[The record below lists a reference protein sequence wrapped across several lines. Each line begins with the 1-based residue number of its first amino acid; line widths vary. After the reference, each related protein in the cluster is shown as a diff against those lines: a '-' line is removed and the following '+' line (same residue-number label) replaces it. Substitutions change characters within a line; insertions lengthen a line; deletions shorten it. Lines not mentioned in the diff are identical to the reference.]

1 MPYTV
6 LPPTWIEAGK
16 PTKEEIFQNLRDNQE
31 SFNNDIE
38 ALKQTSTID
47 IFDFMVSGFISD
59 YSSGDLNNFFP
70 TFRAPV
76 SGTITQVLLT
86 LLSASGS
93 GSLQIQM
100 DKSTDNGVN
109 WNPLFT
115 SPVEITSSTTG
126 SISGA
131 VSFISPALQLYNQND
146 LLRVRIVGTQ
156 VNQGKFH
163 ISVYGELT

>member
-1 MPYTV
+1 MPYSP
-6 LPPTWIEAGK
+6 LPPEWIEAGK
-16 PTKEEIFQNLRDNQE
+16 PTKEEIFDNFKENQE
-31 SFNNDIE
+31 SFNTDIE
-38 ALKQTSTID
+38 ALKQTATID
-47 IFDFMVSGFISD
+47 ILDFSVTGYISD
-59 YSSGDLNNFFP
+59 YTSGELTGFIP

-86 LLSASGS
+86 LLSASTS
-93 GSLQIQM
+93 GTLQIQM

-109 WNPLFT
+109 WSPLF
-115 SPVEITSSTTG
+115 SAPVQITGTAIG

-131 VSFISPALQLYNQND
+131 VAFVNPASQLFDQND
-146 LLRVRIVGTQ
+146 LLRVRIVGVQ

>member
-1 MPYTV
+1 MPYTI
-6 LPPTWIEAGK
+6 LPPEWIEAGK
-16 PTKEEIFQNLRDNQE
+16 PTKEEIFQNLKDNQE
-31 SFNNDIE
+31 SFNTDIE

-47 IFDFMVSGFISD
+47 IFDFMVSGFISQ
-59 YSSGDLNNFFP
+59 YSSGDLTNFFP

-86 LLSASGS
+86 LLTSSTSGN
-93 GSLQIQM
+93 LQIQL

-115 SPVEITSSTTG
+115 TPVEISGTSTG

-146 LLRVRIVGTQ
+146 LLRVRVVGVQ
-156 VNQGKFH
+156 VNQGSFH